1 MHRTDRCSSPF
12 HCFHLFTSAVLAR
25 SSSSARFSS
34 FLLLLLHH
42 HHQKETLLAYPLSP
56 DGRFS
61 GIVRLSHRRPSIPTS
76 STRFFHYSPPPCRA
90 FTPLRFV
97 CLERVLARSPWIRT
111 FSLDCIWRRSLC
123 GMRYLAAKV
132 TRILRSLLVIFLSS
146 LSLSLSLCAR
156 LFPCR
161 ISSLVAP
168 NLSFLLVLFVT
179 FFLYFFC
186 NKSIRVT
193 LTGE

>member
-1 MHRTDRCSSPF
+1 MWYALPCCQGDQN
-12 HCFHLFTSAVLAR
+12 SAFPLGD
-25 SSSSARFSS
+25 FS
-34 FLLLLLHH
+34 FL
-42 HHQKETLLAYPLSP
+42 
-56 DGRFS
+56 
-61 GIVRLSHRRPSIPTS
+61 
-76 STRFFHYSPPPCRA
+76 
-90 FTPLRFV
+90 
-97 CLERVLARSPWIRT
+97 
-111 FSLDCIWRRSLC
+111 
-123 GMRYLAAKV
+123 
-132 TRILRSLLVIFLSS
+132 S
-146 LSLSLSLCAR
+146 LSLSLSLCTR